1 MTKSKSSVAGAI
13 LIGGQSRRMG
23 GGDKCL
29 QLLGGASLLSRI
41 IGIFKSQ
48 VQSLLLNANGDPAR
62 FEVFELP
69 VRPDCYGASE
79 GPLAGIL
86 TAMRW
91 AVDEEVQWLF
101 TVAGDAPFIPSD
113 LVQRCLNT
121 AIANDARMVCAS
133 SNGRPHP
140 VCALWD
146 ITLADDLEK
155 ALVARGV
162 RKIDLWT
169 STISAAVE
177 DFSTDPIDPFFN
189 INTPQ
194 DLEEAERYVSGQLTF
209 S

>member
-1 MTKSKSSVAGAI
+1 MTNPSPLVAGAI

-41 IGIFKSQ
+41 IGIFEPQ

-62 FEVFELP
+62 FEAFELP
-69 VRPDCYGASE
+69 VRPDCFGESE

-91 AVDEEVQWLF
+91 AADEEAQWLF
-101 TVAGDAPFIPSD
+101 TVAGDAPFIPED
-113 LVQRCLNT
+113 LVQRCLT
-121 AIANDARMVCAS
+121 SAIANEARMVCAS

-146 ITLADDLEK
+146 ITLAHDLER
-155 ALVARGV
+155 ALVERGV
-162 RKIDLWT
+162 RKIDVWT
-169 STISAAVE
+169 STINAVVE
-177 DFSTDPIDPFFN
+177 DFSTDLVDPFFN
-189 INTPQ
+189 VNAPQ
-194 DLEEAERYVSGQLTF
+194 DLEAAERLLDGEPTS

>member
-1 MTKSKSSVAGAI
+1 MTKSKPSVAGAI
-13 LIGGQSRRMG
+13 LIGGKSVRMG

-29 QLLGGASLLSRI
+29 QLLGGASLLSHI

-62 FEVFELP
+62 FEEFGLP
-69 VRPDCYGASE
+69 VRPDCYGENE

-101 TVAGDAPFIPSD
+101 TVAGDAPFIPDD
-113 LVQRCLNT
+113 LVQRCLET
-121 AIANDARMVCAS
+121 AITNGAKMVCAS

-146 ITLADDLEK
+146 IALADDLER
-155 ALVARGV
+155 ALVERHV

-169 STISAAVE
+169 STINAAVE

-189 INTPQ
+189 INTPR
-194 DLEEAERYVSGQLTF
+194 DLEEAERLMKGQLTY